1 MRNQETQSE
10 ALPEPSYLLIEAFL
24 DGETVERSALIGALA
39 DSGAREHFVDLLA
52 MRGGIASLGPS
63 AWNAAAVR
71 PPRRPRWWAAAAA
84 VILSV
89 ATGFIAGQRTV
100 DATANAAVVETL
112 AMPSHTVVAP
122 RPTRVITLQPGVN
135 WTESTGAGR

>member
-10 ALPEPSYLLIEAFL
+10 PLPDRSFLLLEAFL
-24 DGETVERSALIGALA
+24 DGETVESSALIEALA
-39 DSGAREHFVDLLA
+39 DAGAREHFVDLLA
-52 MRGGIASLGPS
+52 LRGGIAALGPS
-63 AWNAAAVR
+63 AWSSASAR
-71 PPRRPRWWAAAAA
+71 PLRGPRWWAAAAA

-100 DATANAAVVETL
+100 DATGNAAVVETV
-112 AMPSHTVVAP
+112 AAPSTSVVAP

-135 WTESTGAGR
+135 WTESTGGR